1 MKRSELQINNSQK
14 FKIDQTKAKAG
25 YVQHDRIYLS
35 FFLTCKIVVCCIHR
49 LGMLKPQVLD
59 SFT

>member
-35 FFLTCKIVVCCIHR
+35 FFFNMQNC
-49 LGMLKPQVLD
+49 GMLYTQIRNAKTS
-59 SFT
+59 SFR